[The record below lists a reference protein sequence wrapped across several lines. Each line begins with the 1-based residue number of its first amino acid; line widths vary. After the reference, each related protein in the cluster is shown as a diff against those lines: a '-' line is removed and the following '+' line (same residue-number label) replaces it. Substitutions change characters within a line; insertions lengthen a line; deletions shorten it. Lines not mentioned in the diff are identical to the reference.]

1 MKRISLLALVLILA
15 CNFVYAE
22 KKVSSKKIIVQDRI
36 TNLGNQSEIGISIHN
51 LEKGDSLTF
60 DLVFDSS
67 LLHVEKVAKDDAT
80 ISWQKPEIDNNT
92 GAISSF
98 KFDKSQVPADNKSRS
113 KLVTIIFQSLKTGK
127 SEIKIK
133 NPQLSQANGVQKLVE
148 VVTGTVTIFPQA
160 NLIQALKQL
169 NVDNIFAT
177 KSKAKNTKKK
187 KGTTSENQLI
197 QASNPSKKLTVDDI
211 FPTDQVLDVQITVDQ
226 DDWDIIRYQGR
237 DVGVSLSEE
246 RKYAPLDR
254 PYTYVEATVSINGVV
269 FPQVGIRKKAFN
281 GSKNPTRPSLKIK
294 LNHVD
299 KKGQIDGLT
308 NLTFNNN
315 QQDVSLISQFMGYG
329 LFNAADSPAPRC
341 AYAKLTVN
349 GQNLGL
355 YSHVERIH
363 RPLLQRAFG
372 NQDGVLYEGTLVDF
386 LIDWEGSFE
395 HKFGNDKL
403 GRKKI
408 KELIKVLNEEN
419 EDIEQAIGRLVDL
432 DSFYTFWVMEGLLS
446 FWDGYSGNRNN
457 FFIYL
462 NPETNKF
469 HFIPWGADSLFERF
483 SPIKDDS
490 KDPASVKKQGLI
502 THRLYQLESGRQRYE
517 QVLRNILEHHWD
529 EKALLMETER
539 IETLVK
545 PYLVHQTKAE
555 IAQIVQEEARGWI
568 EWLRK
573 NPAEAREEALNSRDF
588 RRLPTGA
595 QQAIMEAMQQIEDEE
610 KERGENQE
618 TEQFIT
624 DWSLLGPFYTQK
636 SHDLDQD
643 FLLEQ
648 GGEGNIQ
655 PNQDQEFRNSKNQ
668 VLKWHP
674 ISGREKIINL
684 IKKIGRLNDV
694 TAYAFCQIEGSGEE
708 YVEFGLGSDDSVKV
722 WINGQVVHQYQGGR
736 GVMIDQDRFTVK
748 LNQGK
753 NQCLVKVSQ
762 GMGDWGFVI
771 RPVDRFPLDEGI
783 VLSGQLILKGEN
795 KDKFPPIRLQ
805 AVSIDSDGTTYSQ
818 DWGFLVN
825 GNRYQR
831 VVHSAKGIKLRLQA
845 MAGSEVL
852 AVQDIELELGQEE
865 AVDLIIDTESPAAL
879 KFLNMTENRSTVAQ
893 SAYRF
898 FQSLE
903 RSRQFIRNRRSEIM
917 EEIANGM
924 PKWEKNLGDP
934 SWWIQPSMKPSIW
947 TAAATGRIKAA
958 KQHLAKGMDINA
970 KDAAIFD
977 QTPLSIAVGAGQSK
991 MVKFLIQQGADVNT
1005 KNGDGGTALHGAAF
1019 LGRSKSA
1026 KLLIENG
1033 ANIKAKDSSGAT
1045 AMDNLKTDWATTQFI
1060 SQLLQIGVDR
1070 EAVERGRAKVAE
1082 LLRQ

>member
-36 TNLGNQSEIGISIHN
+36 TNLGNQSEIGISIQN

-80 ISWQKPEIDNNT
+80 ISWQKPEIDNDT

-98 KFDKSQVPADNKSRS
+98 KFDKSQVSADNKSRS

-187 KGTTSENQLI
+187 KGTTRENQLI
-197 QASNPSKKLTVDDI
+197 QTSNPSKKLTVDDI
-211 FPTDQVLDVQITVDQ
+211 FPADQVLDVQITVDQ
-226 DDWDIIRYQGR
+226 DDWDTIRYQGR
-237 DVGVSLSEE
+237 DVRVSLSEE

-349 GQNLGL
+349 GQNLGV

-462 NPETNKF
+462 NLETNKF

-588 RRLPTGA
+588 RRLPAEA
-595 QQAIMEAMQQIEDEE
+595 QEIIMEAMQQIEDEE

-643 FLLEQ
+643 FLLEH
-648 GGEGNIQ
+648 GGEGNIR

-668 VLKWHP
+668 VLKWRP

-684 IKKIGRLNDV
+684 IKKIDRLNDV

-865 AVDLIIDTESPAAL
+865 AVDLIVDTESPAAL
-879 KFLNMTENRSTVAQ
+879 KLLNVTETRSTVAQ

-898 FQSLE
+898 VQSLD

-970 KDAAIFD
+970 KDAAIFG

-1045 AMDNLKTDWATTQFI
+1045 AMDNLKADWATTQFI

>member
-1 MKRISLLALVLILA
+1 MKRISLLALVLIWA

-22 KKVSSKKIIVQDRI
+22 KKVSSNKIIVQDRI
-36 TNLGNQSEIGISIHN
+36 TNLGNQSEIGISIQN

-67 LLHVEKVAKDDAT
+67 LLHVGKVTKDDAT
-80 ISWQKPEIDNNT
+80 ISWQKPEIDNDK

-98 KFDKSQVPADNKSRS
+98 KFDKSQVSADNKSRS
-113 KLVTIIFQSLKTGK
+113 NLVTIIFQSLKTGK

-133 NPQLSQANGVQKLVE
+133 NPQLSQADGVQKLVK
-148 VVTGTVTIFPQA
+148 VVTGAVTIFPQA

-187 KGTTSENQLI
+187 KGTTRENQLI

-211 FPTDQVLDVQITVDQ
+211 FPADRVLDVQITVDQ
-226 DDWDIIRYQGR
+226 DDWDTIRYQGR
-237 DVGVSLSEE
+237 DVRVSLSEE
-246 RKYAPLDR
+246 RKYAPFDR
-254 PYTYVEATVSINGVV
+254 PYTYVEAAVSINGVV

-329 LFNAADSPAPRC
+329 SFNAAGSPAPRC

-419 EDIEQAIGRLVDL
+419 KDIEQAIGRLVDL

-457 FFIYL
+457 FFVYL

-490 KDPASVKKQGLI
+490 KDPVSVKKQGLI

-643 FLLEQ
+643 FLLEH
-648 GGEGNIQ
+648 GGEGNIR

-668 VLKWHP
+668 VLKWRS

-684 IKKIGRLNDV
+684 IKKIDRLNNV

-795 KDKFPPIRLQ
+795 KDKFPPIQLQ
-805 AVSIDSDGTTYSQ
+805 AVSIDSNGTTYSQ

-825 GNRYQR
+825 GDRYQR
-831 VVHSAKGIKLRLQA
+831 VVHSAKGVELRLQA

-852 AVQDIELELGQEE
+852 AMQDIELELSQEE
-865 AVDLIIDTESPAAL
+865 VVDLIVDTESPAAL
-879 KFLNMTENRSTVAQ
+879 KLLNVTETRSAVAQ

-898 FQSLE
+898 VQSLD

-970 KDAAIFD
+970 KDATIFG

-1033 ANIKAKDSSGAT
+1033 ANIKTKDSSGAT
-1045 AMDNLKTDWATTQFI
+1045 AMDNLKADWATTQFI

>member
-1 MKRISLLALVLILA
+1 MKRISLLALVLIWA
-15 CNFVYAE
+15 CDFVYAE

-36 TNLGNQSEIGISIHN
+36 TNLGNQSEIGISIQN

-80 ISWQKPEIDNNT
+80 ISWQKPEIDNDT

-98 KFDKSQVPADNKSRS
+98 KFDKSQVSADNKSRS

-211 FPTDQVLDVQITVDQ
+211 FPADQVLDVQITVDQ

-462 NPETNKF
+462 NLETNKF

-795 KDKFPPIRLQ
+795 KDKFPSIQLQ

-825 GNRYQR
+825 GDRYQR
-831 VVHSAKGIKLRLQA
+831 VVHSAKGIELRLQA
-845 MAGSEVL
+845 MTGIEVL

-865 AVDLIIDTESPAAL
+865 AVDLIVDTESPAAL

-1045 AMDNLKTDWATTQFI
+1045 AMDNLKADWATTQFI

>member
-36 TNLGNQSEIGISIHN
+36 TNLGNQSEIGISIQN

-80 ISWQKPEIDNNT
+80 ISWQKPEIDNDT

-98 KFDKSQVPADNKSRS
+98 KFDKSQVSADNKSRS

-148 VVTGTVTIFPQA
+148 VVIGTVTIFPQA
-160 NLIQALKQL
+160 NLIQALEQL

-187 KGTTSENQLI
+187 GTTRENQLI

-211 FPTDQVLDVQITVDQ
+211 FPADQVLDVQITVDQ

-237 DVGVSLSEE
+237 DVRISLSEE
-246 RKYAPLDR
+246 RKYAPLNR

-462 NPETNKF
+462 NLETNKF

-805 AVSIDSDGTTYSQ
+805 AVSTDSGGTTYSQ

-831 VVHSAKGIKLRLQA
+831 VVHSAKGIELRLQA

-924 PKWEKNLGDP
+924 PKWEKNLDDP

-970 KDAAIFD
+970 KDAAIFG

-1045 AMDNLKTDWATTQFI
+1045 AMDNLKADWATTQFI

>member
-1 MKRISLLALVLILA
+1 MKRISLLALVLIWA

-22 KKVSSKKIIVQDRI
+22 KKVSSNKIIVQDRI
-36 TNLGNQSEIGISIHN
+36 TNLGNQSEIGISIQN

-67 LLHVEKVAKDDAT
+67 LLHVGKVTKDDAT
-80 ISWQKPEIDNNT
+80 ISWQKPEIDNDK

-98 KFDKSQVPADNKSRS
+98 KFDKSQVSADNKSRS
-113 KLVTIIFQSLKTGK
+113 NLVTIIFQSLKTGK

-133 NPQLSQANGVQKLVE
+133 NPQLSQADGVQKLVK
-148 VVTGTVTIFPQA
+148 VVTGAVTIFPQA

-187 KGTTSENQLI
+187 KGTTRENQLI

-211 FPTDQVLDVQITVDQ
+211 FPADRVLDVQITVDQ
-226 DDWDIIRYQGR
+226 DDWDTIRYQGR
-237 DVGVSLSEE
+237 DVRVSLSEE
-246 RKYAPLDR
+246 RKYAPFDR
-254 PYTYVEATVSINGVV
+254 PYTYVEAAVSINGVV

-329 LFNAADSPAPRC
+329 SFNAAGSPAPRC

-419 EDIEQAIGRLVDL
+419 KDIEQAIGRLVDL

-457 FFIYL
+457 FFVYL

-490 KDPASVKKQGLI
+490 KDPVSVKKQGLI

-643 FLLEQ
+643 FLLEH
-648 GGEGNIQ
+648 GGEGNIR

-668 VLKWHP
+668 VLKWRS

-684 IKKIGRLNDV
+684 IKKIDRLNNV

-795 KDKFPPIRLQ
+795 KDKFPPIQLQ
-805 AVSIDSDGTTYSQ
+805 AVSIDSNGTTYSQ

-825 GNRYQR
+825 GDRYQR
-831 VVHSAKGIKLRLQA
+831 VVHSAKGVELRLQA

-852 AVQDIELELGQEE
+852 AMQDIELELSQEE
-865 AVDLIIDTESPAAL
+865 VVDLIVDTESPAAL
-879 KFLNMTENRSTVAQ
+879 KLLNVTETRSAVAQ

-898 FQSLE
+898 VQSLD

-970 KDAAIFD
+970 KDAAIFG
-977 QTPLSIAVGAGQSK
+977 QTINSCWSRAV
-991 MVKFLIQQGADVNT
+991 
-1005 KNGDGGTALHGAAF
+1005 
-1019 LGRSKSA
+1019 
-1026 KLLIENG
+1026 
-1033 ANIKAKDSSGAT
+1033 
-1045 AMDNLKTDWATTQFI
+1045 
-1060 SQLLQIGVDR
+1060 
-1070 EAVERGRAKVAE
+1070 
-1082 LLRQ
+1082 

>member
-1 MKRISLLALVLILA
+1 MKRISLLALVLIWA

-36 TNLGNQSEIGISIHN
+36 TNLGNQSEIGISIQN

-67 LLHVEKVAKDDAT
+67 LLHVGKVTKDDAT
-80 ISWQKPEIDNNT
+80 ISWQKPEIDNDK

-98 KFDKSQVPADNKSRS
+98 KFDKSQVSADNKSRS

-133 NPQLSQANGVQKLVE
+133 NPQLSQADGVQKLVK
-148 VVTGTVTIFPQA
+148 VVTGAVTIFPQA

-187 KGTTSENQLI
+187 KGTTRENQLI
-197 QASNPSKKLTVDDI
+197 QTSNPSKKLTVDNI
-211 FPTDQVLDVQITVDQ
+211 FPADRVLDVQITVDQ
-226 DDWDIIRYQGR
+226 DNWDTIRYQGR
-237 DVGVSLSEE
+237 DVRVSLSEE

-329 LFNAADSPAPRC
+329 SFNAAGSPAPRC

-419 EDIEQAIGRLVDL
+419 KDIEQAIGRLVDL

-457 FFIYL
+457 FFVYL

-490 KDPASVKKQGLI
+490 KDPVSVKKQGLI

-648 GGEGNIQ
+648 GGEGNIR

-668 VLKWHP
+668 TLKWHP
-674 ISGREKIINL
+674 ISGWEKIINL

-762 GMGDWGFVI
+762 GIGDWGFVI

-795 KDKFPPIRLQ
+795 KDKFPPIQLQ
-805 AVSIDSDGTTYSQ
+805 AVSIDSNGTTYSQ

-825 GNRYQR
+825 GDRYQR
-831 VVHSAKGIKLRLQA
+831 VVHSAKGVELRLQA

-852 AVQDIELELGQEE
+852 AMQDIELELSQEE
-865 AVDLIIDTESPAAL
+865 VVDLIVDTESPAAL
-879 KFLNMTENRSTVAQ
+879 KLLNVTETRSAVAQ

-898 FQSLE
+898 VQSLD

-970 KDAAIFD
+970 KDAAIFG

-1045 AMDNLKTDWATTQFI
+1045 AMDNLKADWATTQFI

>member
-1 MKRISLLALVLILA
+1 MKRISLLALVLIWA

-36 TNLGNQSEIGISIHN
+36 TNLGNQSEIGISIQN

-80 ISWQKPEIDNNT
+80 ISWQKPEIDNDT

-98 KFDKSQVPADNKSRS
+98 KFDKSQVSADNKSRS

-211 FPTDQVLDVQITVDQ
+211 FPADQVLDVQITVDQ

-462 NPETNKF
+462 NLETNKF

-795 KDKFPPIRLQ
+795 KDKFPSIQLQ

-825 GNRYQR
+825 GDRYQR
-831 VVHSAKGIKLRLQA
+831 VVHSAKGIELRLQA
-845 MAGSEVL
+845 MAGIEVL

-865 AVDLIIDTESPAAL
+865 AVDLIVDTESPAAL

-1045 AMDNLKTDWATTQFI
+1045 AMDNLKADWATTQFI

>member
-1 MKRISLLALVLILA
+1 MKRISLLALVLIWA

-36 TNLGNQSEIGISIHN
+36 TNLGNQSEIGISIQN
-51 LEKGDSLTF
+51 LEKGGSLTF

-67 LLHVEKVAKDDAT
+67 LLHVGKVTKDDAT
-80 ISWQKPEIDNNT
+80 ISWQKPEIDNDK
-92 GAISSF
+92 GAISSC
-98 KFDKSQVPADNKSRS
+98 KFDKSQVSADNKSRS
-113 KLVTIIFQSLKTGK
+113 NLVTIIFQSLKTGK

-133 NPQLSQANGVQKLVE
+133 NPQLSQADGVQKLVK
-148 VVTGTVTIFPQA
+148 VVTGAVTIFPQA

-187 KGTTSENQLI
+187 KGITRENQLI

-211 FPTDQVLDVQITVDQ
+211 FPADQVLDVQITVDQ

-329 LFNAADSPAPRC
+329 SFNAAGSPAPRC

-457 FFIYL
+457 FFVYL

-490 KDPASVKKQGLI
+490 KDPVSVKKQGLI

-539 IETLVK
+539 IETLLK

-648 GGEGNIQ
+648 GGEGNIR

-668 VLKWHP
+668 TLKWHP
-674 ISGREKIINL
+674 ISGWEKIINL

-795 KDKFPPIRLQ
+795 KDKFPPIQLQ
-805 AVSIDSDGTTYSQ
+805 AVSIDSNGTTYSQ

-825 GNRYQR
+825 GDRYQR
-831 VVHSAKGIKLRLQA
+831 VVHSAKGVELRLQA

-852 AVQDIELELGQEE
+852 AMQDIELELSQEE
-865 AVDLIIDTESPAAL
+865 VVDLIVDTESPAAL
-879 KFLNMTENRSTVAQ
+879 KLLNMTENRSAVAQ

-898 FQSLE
+898 VQSLD

-970 KDAAIFD
+970 KDAAIFG

-1045 AMDNLKTDWATTQFI
+1045 AMDNLKADWATTQFI

>member
-1 MKRISLLALVLILA
+1 MKRISLLALVLIWA

-36 TNLGNQSEIGISIHN
+36 TNLGNQSEIGISIQN

-80 ISWQKPEIDNNT
+80 ISWQKPEIDNDT

-98 KFDKSQVPADNKSRS
+98 KFDKSQVSADNKSRS

-187 KGTTSENQLI
+187 GTTRENQLI

-211 FPTDQVLDVQITVDQ
+211 FPADQVLDVQITVDQ

-462 NPETNKF
+462 NLETNKF

-795 KDKFPPIRLQ
+795 KDKFPSIQLQ

-831 VVHSAKGIKLRLQA
+831 VVHSAKGIELRLQA
-845 MAGSEVL
+845 MAGIEVL

-865 AVDLIIDTESPAAL
+865 AVDLIVDTESPAAL

-970 KDAAIFD
+970 KDAAIFG
-977 QTPLSIAVGAGQSK
+977 QTLLSIAVGAGQSK

-1045 AMDNLKTDWATTQFI
+1045 AMDNLKADWATTQFI

>member
-1 MKRISLLALVLILA
+1 MKRISLLALVLIWA

-22 KKVSSKKIIVQDRI
+22 KKVSSNKIIVQDRI
-36 TNLGNQSEIGISIHN
+36 TNLGNQSEIGISIQN

-67 LLHVEKVAKDDAT
+67 LLHVGKVTKDDAT
-80 ISWQKPEIDNNT
+80 ISWQKPKIDNDK

-98 KFDKSQVPADNKSRS
+98 KFDKSQVSADNKSRS
-113 KLVTIIFQSLKTGK
+113 NLVTIIFQSLKTGK

-133 NPQLSQANGVQKLVE
+133 NPQLSQADGVQKLVK
-148 VVTGTVTIFPQA
+148 VVTGAVTIFPQA

-187 KGTTSENQLI
+187 KGTTRENQLI

-211 FPTDQVLDVQITVDQ
+211 FPADRVLDVQITVDQ
-226 DDWDIIRYQGR
+226 DDWDTIRYQGR
-237 DVGVSLSEE
+237 DVRVSLSEE
-246 RKYAPLDR
+246 RKYAPFDR
-254 PYTYVEATVSINGVV
+254 PYTYVEAAVSINGVV

-329 LFNAADSPAPRC
+329 SFNAAGSPAPRC

-419 EDIEQAIGRLVDL
+419 KDIEQAIGRLVDL

-457 FFIYL
+457 FFVYL

-490 KDPASVKKQGLI
+490 KDPVSVKKQGLI

-643 FLLEQ
+643 FLLEH
-648 GGEGNIQ
+648 GGEGNIR

-668 VLKWHP
+668 VLKWRS

-684 IKKIGRLNDV
+684 IKKIDRLNNV

-795 KDKFPPIRLQ
+795 KDKFPPIQLQ
-805 AVSIDSDGTTYSQ
+805 AVSIDSNGTTYSQ

-825 GNRYQR
+825 GDRYQR
-831 VVHSAKGIKLRLQA
+831 VVHSAKGVELRLQA

-852 AVQDIELELGQEE
+852 AMQDIELELSQEE
-865 AVDLIIDTESPAAL
+865 VVDLIVDTESPAAL
-879 KFLNMTENRSTVAQ
+879 KLLNVTETRSAVAQ

-898 FQSLE
+898 VQSLD

-970 KDAAIFD
+970 KDATIFG

-1033 ANIKAKDSSGAT
+1033 ANIKTKDSSGAT
-1045 AMDNLKTDWATTQFI
+1045 AMDNLKADWATTQFI

>member
-1 MKRISLLALVLILA
+1 MKRISLLALVLIWA

-22 KKVSSKKIIVQDRI
+22 KKVSPKKIIVQDRI
-36 TNLGNQSEIGISIHN
+36 TNLGNQSEIGISIQN

-80 ISWQKPEIDNNT
+80 ISWQKPEIDNDT

-98 KFDKSQVPADNKSRS
+98 KFDKSQVSADNKSRS

-462 NPETNKF
+462 NLETNKF

-795 KDKFPPIRLQ
+795 KDKFPSIQLQ

-825 GNRYQR
+825 GDRYQR
-831 VVHSAKGIKLRLQA
+831 VVHSAKGIELRLQA
-845 MAGSEVL
+845 MAGIEVL

-865 AVDLIIDTESPAAL
+865 AVDLIVDTESPAAL

-970 KDAAIFD
+970 KDAAIFG

-1045 AMDNLKTDWATTQFI
+1045 AMDNLKADWATTQFI

>member
-1 MKRISLLALVLILA
+1 MKRISLLALVLIWA

-36 TNLGNQSEIGISIHN
+36 TNLGNQSEIGISIQN
-51 LEKGDSLTF
+51 LEKGGSLTF

-67 LLHVEKVAKDDAT
+67 LLHVEKVTKDDAT
-80 ISWQKPEIDNNT
+80 ISWQKPEIDNDK

-98 KFDKSQVPADNKSRS
+98 EFEKSRVPVDNKFQSN
-113 KLVTIIFQSLKTGK
+113 LVTIIFQSLKTGK

-133 NPQLSQANGVQKLVE
+133 NPQLSQADGVQKLVK
-148 VVTGTVTIFPQA
+148 VVTGAVTIFPQA

-177 KSKAKNTKKK
+177 KSKAKNTKNK
-187 KGTTSENQLI
+187 KGITRENQLI

-457 FFIYL
+457 FFVYL

-668 VLKWHP
+668 VLKWRP

-795 KDKFPPIRLQ
+795 KDKFPSIQLQ

-831 VVHSAKGIKLRLQA
+831 VVHSAKGVELRLQA

-865 AVDLIIDTESPAAL
+865 AVDLIVDTESPAAL

-970 KDAAIFD
+970 KDAAIFG

-1045 AMDNLKTDWATTQFI
+1045 AMDNLKADWATTQFI